1 MENTKTQKNEIAELT
16 PAEIQ
21 AVQKRFKDAAKRK
34 RRVNW
39 VRAELADL
47 DASECVD
54 PFVLENIVDQAVA
67 ALDVLTRREVR
78 KLIQQY
84 VEDPALVPCRMG

>member
-1 MENTKTQKNEIAELT
+1 MKNEILEMN
-16 PAEIQ
+16 EEQ
-21 AVQKRFKDAAKRK
+21 VKAVQKRFKDAAKRK

-54 PFVLENIVDQAVA
+54 PFILENIVDQAAA